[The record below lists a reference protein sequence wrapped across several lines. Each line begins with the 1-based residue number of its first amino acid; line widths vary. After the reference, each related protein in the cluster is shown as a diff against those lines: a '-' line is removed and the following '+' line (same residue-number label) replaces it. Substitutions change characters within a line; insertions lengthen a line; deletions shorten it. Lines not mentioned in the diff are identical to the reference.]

1 MGAAA
6 STQPGAA
13 DYWLPGEY
21 AECTHDGPWF
31 LRGIR
36 PNRSGPSRGEILR
49 VRRVTFGESPWTGRP
64 TRMLT
69 FDRWP
74 KLAFP
79 SSSFQKAP
87 RPPLRDRIAGRV
99 TKRQSQA
106 AGVGAVTIA
115 TAICC
120 AAAAVVSQF
129 MGDN

>member
-1 MGAAA
+1 MSA
-6 STQPGAA
+6 SATVHNVAA
-13 DYWLPGEY
+13 DSWLPGEY

-36 PNRSGPSRGEILR
+36 PNRSGPSRGEVLR
-49 VRRVTFGESPWTGRP
+49 VRSVTFGESPWTGRP

-74 KLAFP
+74 RSAFP
-79 SSSFQKAP
+79 SSSFRKAP
-87 RPPLRDRIAGRV
+87 RPPLRARIAGRV
-99 TKRQSQA
+99 AKRQSEA

-115 TAICC
+115 TAVCC